1 MKKILYVINVD
12 WYFNLHWIDR
22 AKYFQSLGYSII
34 IATNFTINKNKK
46 DLEELGFICLDLPF
60 KRKNI
65 NLIYEAKIIFNLFK
79 IIKKVNPDLIHTVT
93 IKPNI
98 YTGLINKFFKKP
110 IVYTIAGLGVVFSS
124 NTPKFKYIKKVVI
137 ELYKFISNDKSR
149 FIFENNHDSDL
160 FSKYRITKS
169 NSVVIKGA
177 GVDIDKYFY
186 KSCNDNKNILFAARL
201 LKDKGLDTLVSAVSV
216 LRSKNINCQLNVA
229 GIIDEDT
236 SSSISLSEINK
247 LHEENKINWLG
258 TINDMVPLI
267 HNNDIVCLPTRY
279 GEGVPRI
286 LIEAASCGRPIIATD
301 IAGCNNLITDG
312 FNGYLIRPNDVN
324 ELAFKLELLLADID
338 KLNYFGENGR
348 NKIIE
353 EYSQSIVF
361 ESTHIVYK
369 HLLKTF

>member
-22 AKYFQSLGYSII
+22 AKYFQSLGYSVI
-34 IATNFTINKNKK
+34 IATNFTTNKNKK
-46 DLEELGFICLDLPF
+46 DLEELGFTCLDLPF

-98 YTGLINKFFKKP
+98 YTGLLNKYFKKP

-124 NTPKFKYIKKVVI
+124 SAPKFKYMKKLVI
-137 ELYKFISNDKSR
+137 ELYKLISNDNSR
-149 FIFENNHDSDL
+149 FIFENNHDSEL
-160 FSKYRITKS
+160 FSRYRITKS

-177 GVDIDKYFY
+177 GVDVDKYFY
-186 KSCNDNKNILFAARL
+186 KNCNGNKNILFAARL
-201 LKDKGLDTLVSAVSV
+201 LKDKGLDTLVSAISV

-229 GIIDEDT
+229 GIIDDDA
-236 SSSISLSEINK
+236 SSSIPLSEINK

-258 TINDMVPLI
+258 TVNDMVPLI
-267 HNNDIVCLPTRY
+267 HHNDIVCLPTRY

-312 FNGYLIRPNDVN
+312 FNGYLVRPNDVD
-324 ELAFKLELLLADID
+324 ELAYKLELLLADIN

-348 NKIIE
+348 NKILS